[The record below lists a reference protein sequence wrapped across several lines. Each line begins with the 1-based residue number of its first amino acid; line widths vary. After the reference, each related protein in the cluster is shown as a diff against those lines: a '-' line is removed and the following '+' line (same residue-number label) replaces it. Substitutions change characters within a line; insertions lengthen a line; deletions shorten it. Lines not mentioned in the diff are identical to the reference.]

1 MAPKRKGTAGQQGT
15 EEEEV
20 ILKKP
25 AARSAAFLKKPAAR
39 KGANASEAFSWA
51 TEDAV
56 TAEAQE
62 QTAEKLKR
70 HKCWIVEPGKDS
82 HGLGLP
88 SNDSSTCTTQQWHV
102 MAKCHAA
109 LPQEAKDIMAG
120 GDKQAKRTLCNS
132 LVPKDG

>member
-1 MAPKRKGTAGQQGT
+1 MAPKRKGAAGQQGT

-70 HKCWIVEPGKDS
+70 HKCWIVE
-82 HGLGLP
+82 
-88 SNDSSTCTTQQWHV
+88 
-102 MAKCHAA
+102 
-109 LPQEAKDIMAG
+109 AKDIMAG